1 MPVIKCG
8 NKWKIGN
15 GKCMYKSK
23 AAAERAYSAYRSK
36 KHSVKRRK

>member
-15 GKCMYKSK
+15 RGKCMYKSK
-23 AAAERAYSAYRSK
+23 AAADRAYKGYLGK
-36 KHSVKRRK
+36 KHGGRKK